1 MAGASQE
8 IVSQIHSR
16 IHFSKNFSED
26 GLQRYISFSF
36 PKKERL
42 IYPKKIFQSW
52 VCLIRPPKKVVC
64 WSACGWLVI
73 VIAIIVIVIIIV
85 VIIIVAIIIVAII
98 KVVIIITLS
107 CQSYCPHQHCH
118 HQASEK
124 GLSVDRTADDWP
136 RSKIVST
143 SRDSHNECDAS
154 GQIMSQIYSGN
165 GEQIQT
171 GSRQKYSR
179 SRVERDNVKAWLWI
193 HRSAALSIGS
203 DQQSNWQKAL
213 SQSCKKH
220 SSLVVFA

>member
-26 GLQRYISFSF
+26 GLQRYIFPF
-36 PKKERL
+36 LPKKEPL
-42 IYPKKIFQSW
+42 SQKIFQSW

-64 WSACGWLVI
+64 GWLVI
-73 VIAIIVIVIIIV
+73 TIIVIVIIIV
-85 VIIIVAIIIVAII
+85 VIIIVD
-98 KVVIIITLS
+98 IIITLS
-107 CQSYCPHQHCH
+107 CQSYCHHQLQPCH

-124 GLSVDRTADDWP
+124 GLSVDRTSDDWP

-165 GEQIQT
+165 GGQIQT

-213 SQSCKKH
+213 SQSCKKR

>member
-26 GLQRYISFSF
+26 GLQKYISFSF
-36 PKKERL
+36 PKKEPLSQKNIPKLSLPHQATEKGCLL
-42 IYPKKIFQSW
+42 IGLW
-52 VCLIRPPKKVVC
+52 M
-64 WSACGWLVI
+64 
-73 VIAIIVIVIIIV
+73 IA
-85 VIIIVAIIIVAII
+85 IIIVAIII
-98 KVVIIITLS
+98 VVIIITLS
-107 CQSYCPHQHCH
+107 CQSYCPHQPCH

>member
-1 MAGASQE
+1 MLLADAFNSPCTTISARSESSLDIKNE
-8 IVSQIHSR
+8 I
-16 IHFSKNFSED
+16 
-26 GLQRYISFSF
+26 
-36 PKKERL
+36 
-42 IYPKKIFQSW
+42 
-52 VCLIRPPKKVVC
+52 
-64 WSACGWLVI
+64 
-73 VIAIIVIVIIIV
+73 IIVIT
-85 VIIIVAIIIVAII
+85 IIIVAMIIIAII
-98 KVVIIITLS
+98 IVVIIITLS
-107 CQSYCPHQHCH
+107 CQSYCHHQ
-118 HQASEK
+118 HQASQK

-213 SQSCKKH
+213 SQSCKKR

>member
-1 MAGASQE
+1 MNR
-8 IVSQIHSR
+8 QIKTTNTRLCIQDHGQIQQIKLPQSTVQLNLL
-16 IHFSKNFSED
+16 SAV
-26 GLQRYISFSF
+26 SF
-36 PKKERL
+36 PKKEPL
-42 IYPKKIFQSW
+42 SQKIFQKLSLPHQATEKG
-52 VCLIRPPKKVVC
+52 CLLIGL
-64 WSACGWLVI
+64 WM
-73 VIAIIVIVIIIV
+73 IA
-85 VIIIVAIIIVAII
+85 IIIVAIII
-98 KVVIIITLS
+98 VVIIITLS
-107 CQSYCPHQHCH
+107 CQSFCHHQHCH

-154 GQIMSQIYSGN
+154 GQIMSQIYSGT
-165 GEQIQT
+165 GGQIQT

>member
-1 MAGASQE
+1 MGFRGIFPFLFQKKGLYP
-8 IVSQIHSR
+8 QKY
-16 IHFSKNFSED
+16 SK
-26 GLQRYISFSF
+26 
-36 PKKERL
+36 
-42 IYPKKIFQSW
+42 SW

-73 VIAIIVIVIIIV
+73 TTIVFVIIIV
-85 VIIIVAIIIVAII
+85 VIIIVAIIIV
-98 KVVIIITLS
+98 VIIITLS
-107 CQSYCPHQHCH
+107 CQSFCHHQHCH

-213 SQSCKKH
+213 SQSCKKR

>member
-26 GLQRYISFSF
+26 GLQRYIFPF
-36 PKKERL
+36 LPKKEPL
-42 IYPKKIFQSW
+42 SQKIFQSW

-64 WSACGWLVI
+64 GWLVITII
-73 VIAIIVIVIIIV
+73 VIAIIIVVVIIVIII
-85 VIIIVAIIIVAII
+85 IVD
-98 KVVIIITLS
+98 IIITLS
-107 CQSYCPHQHCH
+107 CQSYCHHQHQPCH

-165 GEQIQT
+165 GGQIQT

-213 SQSCKKH
+213 SQSCKKR